1 MQEHTHASDW
11 AAVSAGGDHTC
22 AVKTDHTLWCWG
34 NNDSGELGDGGTT
47 TDSAVPVQ
55 EHTHASDWAAVSAG
69 GDHTCAVKTDHT
81 LWCWGNNDS
90 GELGDGTT
98 TSSAMPVQEHSHASD
113 WAGVSAA
120 VNAGEDYTCAV
131 KTDHTLW
138 CWGYNAR
145 GELGDG
151 TTTDSAVPVR
161 EHSHASDWAAVS
173 ARGDH
178 TCTVKTDHTLW
189 CWGDNGTGE
198 LGIGVA
204 GYFTTPV
211 QVTRCRQRLRY
222 RFQ

>member
-1 MQEHTHASDW
+1 MKTDHTLWCWGYNGSGELGDGTTTDSAVPVQEHTHASDW
-11 AAVSAGGDHTC
+11 AAVSAGEDHTC

-98 TSSAMPVQEHSHASD
+98 TSSAVPVQEHSHASD

-138 CWGYNAR
+138 CWGFQR
-145 GELGDG
+145 
-151 TTTDSAVPVR
+151 PWR
-161 EHSHASDWAAVS
+161 
-173 ARGDH
+173 
-178 TCTVKTDHTLW
+178 
-189 CWGDNGTGE
+189 
-198 LGIGVA
+198 
-204 GYFTTPV
+204 
-211 QVTRCRQRLRY
+211 TR
-222 RFQ
+222 